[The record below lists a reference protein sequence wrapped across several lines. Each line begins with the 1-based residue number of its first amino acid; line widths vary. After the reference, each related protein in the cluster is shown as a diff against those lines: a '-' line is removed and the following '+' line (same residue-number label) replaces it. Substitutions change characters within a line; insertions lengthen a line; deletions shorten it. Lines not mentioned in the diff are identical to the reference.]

1 MYLMLFKS
9 KPMKETLKIQ
19 SIAIV
24 YIVRF
29 MGNSLGEFEA
39 SNF

>member
-1 MYLMLFKS
+1 MHFVLFQSKS
-9 KPMKETLKIQ
+9 MKEALKIQ

-29 MGNSLGEFEA
+29 M
-39 SNF
+39 

>member
-1 MYLMLFKS
+1 
-9 KPMKETLKIQ
+9 MKETLKIQ
-19 SIAIV
+19 SIATV

-29 MGNSLGEFEA
+29 MENSLGEFEE